1 MAGITAADEFAVFL
15 LGAILLLAGEI
26 EQEASGRENSDVEM
40 QELGHGKQR
49 RLKARLLRD
58 ILEPDTFSKVPS
70 HHPAVIS
77 EIPACH
83 VDIQQL
89 FPRKPMCHLITR
101 SFSSK
106 KLEKLAI
113 TRRCLQNADHVLNRS
128 ALPLKC
134 RRRPSITRRCL

>member
-15 LGAILLLAGEI
+15 LGAILLLAGET
-26 EQEASGRENSDVEM
+26 EQEASGREDSDAEM
-40 QELGHGKQR
+40 QELGHRKQR

-106 KLEKLAI
+106 
-113 TRRCLQNADHVLNRS
+113 
-128 ALPLKC
+128 
-134 RRRPSITRRCL
+134 

>member
-15 LGAILLLAGEI
+15 LGAILLLAGET
-26 EQEASGRENSDVEM
+26 EQEASGREDSDAEM

-58 ILEPDTFSKVPS
+58 ILEPGTFSKVPS
-70 HHPAVIS
+70 HHLAVIS

-106 KLEKLAI
+106 
-113 TRRCLQNADHVLNRS
+113 
-128 ALPLKC
+128 
-134 RRRPSITRRCL
+134 

>member
-15 LGAILLLAGEI
+15 LGAILLLAGET
-26 EQEASGRENSDVEM
+26 EQEASGREDSDAEM

-70 HHPAVIS
+70 HHSAVIS

-83 VDIQQL
+83 VDIRQL
-89 FPRKPMCHLITR
+89 FPRKPTCHLITR
-101 SFSSK
+101 LFSSK
-106 KLEKLAI
+106 
-113 TRRCLQNADHVLNRS
+113 
-128 ALPLKC
+128 
-134 RRRPSITRRCL
+134 